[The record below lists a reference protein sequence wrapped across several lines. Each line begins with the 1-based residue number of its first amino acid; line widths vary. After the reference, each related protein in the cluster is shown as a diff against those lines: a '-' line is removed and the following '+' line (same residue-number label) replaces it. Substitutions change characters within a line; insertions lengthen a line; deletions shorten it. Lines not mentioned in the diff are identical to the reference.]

1 MFELKSDREIEIMRE
16 AGRVVAEVHEIMKK
30 YIAPGI
36 TTRELDSLAEEHIC
50 RRGAT
55 PTFKGYK
62 GGSSRPFPAS
72 ICASIDEVVV
82 HGIPSDRK
90 LVEGEIISVDVGTS
104 LGGYCGDGAATYPV
118 GKISPAKQK
127 LMDVTLAALMA
138 GIEQAR
144 VGNHLGDISAAIQ
157 MTAEQSGF
165 SVVRDMVGHGI
176 GRQMHEDPQV
186 HNFGRPGSGPILK
199 KGLVLA
205 IEPMVNTGSYKISF
219 KPDGW
224 TTITADGLPS
234 AHFEHTVAIT
244 DKGPE
249 ILTVL

>member
-16 AGRVVAEVHEIMKK
+16 AGRIVAEVHELLEANIK
-30 YIAPGI
+30 PGV
-36 TTRELDSLAEEHIC
+36 TTAELDALAEDHI
-50 RRGAT
+50 RSRGAE
-55 PTFKGYK
+55 PTFKGYRM
-62 GGSSRPFPAS
+62 GGRSYPAT

-90 LVEGEIISVDVGTS
+90 LVDGQIISIDVGTFKN
-104 LGGYCGDGAATYPV
+104 GYCGDGAKTFPV
-118 GKISPAKQK
+118 GHVNGTKKK
-127 LMDVTLAALMA
+127 LMEVTLQALMA

-157 MTAEQSGF
+157 QVAEQNGF

-176 GRQMHEDPQV
+176 GRQMHEEPQV
-186 HNFGRPGSGPILK
+186 RNFGTPGTGPVLHR
-199 KGLVLA
+199 GLVLA
-205 IEPMVNTGSYKISF
+205 IEPMVNMGGYQISF

-224 TTITADGLPS
+224 TTVTTDGSPS

-244 DKGPE
+244 DNGPD
-249 ILTVL
+249 ILTLV

>member
-30 YIAPGI
+30 HIAPGI
-36 TTRELDSLAEEHIC
+36 TTRELDTLAEEHIC
-50 RRGAT
+50 RRGAI
-55 PTFKGYK
+55 PTFKGYR

-90 LVEGEIISVDVGTS
+90 LVEGEIISIDVGTS
-104 LGGYCGDGAATYPV
+104 LNGYCGDGAMTYAV
-118 GKISPAKQK
+118 GKVSPAKQK
-127 LMDVTLAALMA
+127 LMDVTLAALTA
-138 GIEQAR
+138 GIAQAR

-157 MTAEQSGF
+157 ATVEKYGF

-186 HNFGRPGSGPILK
+186 HNFGRPGSGPVLK

-205 IEPMVNTGSYKISF
+205 IEPMVNVGGYKINF

-224 TTITADGLPS
+224 TTVTADGLPS

-244 DKGPE
+244 DRGSE